1 MGTLIDLTGRR
12 FGRLTV
18 IKRAGSYHP
27 PGRAWVNE
35 PLWLCRCDC
44 GQEAVVIGHNLRGGR
59 TISCGCYRAEA
70 TARRSRERARDER
83 K

>member
-1 MGTLIDLTGRR
+1 MGALIDLTGQR

-18 IKRAGSYHP
+18 IKRAGTYHP
-27 PGRAWVNE
+27 RGKKSPKE

-44 GQEAVVIGHNLRGGR
+44 GQEAIVIGHNLRGGH
-59 TISCGCYRAEA
+59 TISCGCYRSEE
-70 TARRSRERARDER
+70 TARRSRERAWDER